1 MSLSPRAFKIGLYE
15 EHLDELAFLHGQC
28 AALRADA
35 GHGWQA
41 PAPFEDRLE
50 AHLDAL
56 VIGGALALQTALA
69 AAEGGEPDTV
79 FAAAALCCRRA
90 DAPALQ
96 TLLQGAALDDPAQAA
111 AVGHALLLEW
121 PAAWQA
127 AALRGLAQGDPRL
140 APALAATVACRGW
153 PVGDALV
160 QALRRATPA
169 QRPALLES
177 VGRVQGEAPPAG
189 ELQAGFDATEPG
201 LAKASLRAALR
212 LHDEAARR
220 RVLEQP
226 GHDEMIALAAPR
238 SAAPRLLERLRGAET
253 EPAVIGALGQLGDLS
268 AVRALTTLL
277 IVEPLAGAAAQ
288 ALYLI
293 TGGEPRE
300 QVLVPEPVNED
311 ELSEPELERWRTKRE
326 APRRADGEAF
336 GDRVDRL
343 SQDPAVWG
351 QWLVDNG
358 ARFQAGRRYRCG
370 QACTAETLLQS
381 LGAPALP
388 AAARAALADEL
399 TTRHGLALAWHP
411 TLPVAAQLAALQ
423 QAAPQARAAGG
434 APGRWHWARAPLAD

>member
-1 MSLSPRAFKIGLYE
+1 MSLSPRSFKIGLYE
-15 EHLDELAFLHGQC
+15 EHLDELAFLRGQC
-28 AALRADA
+28 VALRADIN
-35 GHGWQA
+35 HGWQA
-41 PAPFEDRLE
+41 PAPFEERLE

-56 VIGGALALQTALA
+56 VVGDALALQTALA
-69 AAEGGEPDTV
+69 AAEGAEPDTV
-79 FAAAALCCRRA
+79 FAVAALCCRRA

-96 TLLQGAALDDPAQAA
+96 TLLQGVALDEPAQAE

-121 PAAWQA
+121 PSAWQA
-127 AALRGLAQGDPRL
+127 AAVRGLAQGDPRL
-140 APALAATVACRGW
+140 APALAAAAACRGW

-160 QALRRATPA
+160 QALRRAAPA
-169 QRPALLES
+169 QRAALLES
-177 VGRVQGEAPPAG
+177 AGRVQGEAPPAR
-189 ELQAGFDATEPG
+189 ELQGWFDAPETA
-201 LAKASLRAALR
+201 LARAALRAALR
-212 LHDEAARR
+212 LHDDIARR

-226 GHDEMIALAAPR
+226 GHDDLIALAAPR
-238 SAAPRLLERLRGAET
+238 STAPRLLERLRGAET
-253 EPAVIGALGQLGDLS
+253 EPAVIAALGQLGDLS

-311 ELSEPELERWRTKRE
+311 ELSAAELERWRSKGE
-326 APRRADGEAF
+326 APRRADGEPF

-370 QACTAETLLQS
+370 RACTAETLLQS
-381 LGAPALP
+381 LGAQALP
-388 AAARAALADEL
+388 AAGRALLADEL
-399 TTRHGLALAWHP
+399 VTRHGLALPWHP
-411 TLPVAAQLAALQ
+411 ALPVAAQGAVLAQAVPRAQAL
-423 QAAPQARAAGG
+423 AGP
-434 APGRWHWARAPLAD
+434 PGLWQWAGTPLAD

>member
-1 MSLSPRAFKIGLYE
+1 MNLSPRSFKIGLYE
-15 EHLDELAFLHGQC
+15 EHLDELAFLRSQC
-28 AALRADA
+28 AALRADIQHA
-35 GHGWQA
+35 WQA

-56 VIGGALALQTALA
+56 VIGDALALQTSLA
-69 AAEGGEPDTV
+69 AAEGGEPDMV
-79 FAAAALCCRRA
+79 FAVAALCCRRA

-96 TLLQGAALDDPAQAA
+96 TLLQGVALDEPALAE

-127 AALRGLAQGDPRL
+127 AAVRGLAQGDPRL
-140 APALAATVACRGW
+140 APALAAAAACRGW

-169 QRPALLES
+169 QLPALLDT
-177 VGRVQGEAPPAG
+177 VGRVAADPPPAR
-189 ELQAGFDATEPG
+189 ELQAWFDAPDPH
-201 LAKASLRAALR
+201 LAKAALRAALR

-220 RVLEQP
+220 RVLEHP
-226 GHDEMIALAAPR
+226 GHDELIALAAPR
-238 SAAPRLLERLRGAET
+238 SAAPRLLARLRGAET
-253 EPAVIGALGQLGDLS
+253 EPAVIAALGQLGDLS

-311 ELSEPELERWRTKRE
+311 ELTAAELERWRSKGE
-326 APRRADGEAF
+326 APRRADGEPF

-370 QACTAETLLQS
+370 LACTAETMLQS

-388 AAARAALADEL
+388 AAGRAVLADEL
-399 TTRHGLALAWHP
+399 ITRHGLALHWHP
-411 TLPVAAQLAALQ
+411 TLPVAAQWAALQ
-423 QAAPQARAAGG
+423 QASPRARALTGP
-434 APGRWHWARAPLAD
+434 PGQWHWAGAPLAD